1 MKHLLL
7 FFLLISTAFI
17 HAAARPNVLFISA
30 YDLSEL
36 PSFDSHGMDLHEIQ
50 NSEIHPEND
59 KIRKKTATQ
68 PKADS
73 AKAWSVKT
81 VYMAN
86 GIKIGDVDQDS
97 AIIWTRLTRAPERN
111 RSGNEFIDLGK
122 KRSDLPYTDGMEQ
135 IPTGLDLAD
144 MEGAVPGTSGEV
156 LVTYWPTEEPL
167 AKNSTGWQSVSSK
180 HNYTHQFKLEG
191 LRPYT
196 EYQLRVVGR
205 SSDASQPSEPL
216 MGRFITAP
224 TADAVETIRAAIV
237 TCGDYTR
244 RDDAENGFKIYK
256 AISEQIKPQFFV
268 HTGDIEYYDRWD
280 LWAMSAPL
288 ARFKMNR
295 VYSMPYA
302 RMLHN
307 SVSSYFMKDDHDI
320 TKNDAYPGVDFR
332 ELTWEQGLEIFDE
345 QFPIGELPYRTVR
358 WGKDLQVWFME
369 GRNYRSPNDA
379 PDGPEKTIWGAVQ
392 KQWFYDTV
400 AESDATFKLVVS
412 PTPIVGPDRLH
423 NKADNH
429 ANAAFSHEG
438 NEIRT
443 FISEQP
449 NMFVANGDR
458 HWQYYSIDDET
469 GVREFS
475 VGPHSNKHAAGYSME
490 KRTSEHQFL
499 RINGGFL
506 VVEVTR
512 EEGSPTISFKH
523 YDVDG
528 MVVNDEVFTD

>member
-1 MKHLLL
+1 
-7 FFLLISTAFI
+7 
-17 HAAARPNVLFISA
+17 
-30 YDLSEL
+30 
-36 PSFDSHGMDLHEIQ
+36 
-50 NSEIHPEND
+50 
-59 KIRKKTATQ
+59 
-68 PKADS
+68 
-73 AKAWSVKT
+73 
-81 VYMAN
+81 
-86 GIKIGDVDQDS
+86 
-97 AIIWTRLTRAPERN
+97 
-111 RSGNEFIDLGK
+111 
-122 KRSDLPYTDGMEQ
+122 
-135 IPTGLDLAD
+135 
-144 MEGAVPGTSGEV
+144 
-156 LVTYWPTEEPL
+156 
-167 AKNSTGWQSVSSK
+167 
-180 HNYTHQFKLEG
+180 
-191 LRPYT
+191 
-196 EYQLRVVGR
+196 
-205 SSDASQPSEPL
+205 
-216 MGRFITAP
+216 
-224 TADAVETIRAAIV
+224 
-237 TCGDYTR
+237 
-244 RDDAENGFKIYK
+244 
-256 AISEQIKPQFFV
+256 
-268 HTGDIEYYDRWD
+268 
-280 LWAMSAPL
+280 
-288 ARFKMNR
+288 
-295 VYSMPYA
+295 
-302 RMLHN
+302 MLHN